1 MQKIY
6 TFWKCVQNLQIL
18 FRKRDDEGYGFSVR
32 GDAPVV
38 IAGVEPA
45 SLAHV
50 SNNSND
56 NKSNTNTNNNNNN
69 NNIF

>member
-1 MQKIY
+1 MLFINNI
-6 TFWKCVQNLQIL
+6 FI

-38 IAGVEPA
+38 IAGVEAA

-50 SNNSND
+50 SFFVLVIMLIVEMISVV
-56 NKSNTNTNNNNNN
+56 
-69 NNIF
+69 